1 MRNITKM
8 KGYKPIFFQV
18 AVVNSDKIRKF
29 LLPRK
34 QTIIVIPSKQK
45 MIQSY
50 SKPIIQI
57 NSVLYI
63 I

>member
-34 QTIIVIPSKQK
+34 QTIVIPSKQK